1 MEGEEIMEF
10 TKEMSDKLKN
20 AKSKEEVMDILG
32 EPDVSELSMD
42 ELENVSGGEMS
53 ITKIP
58 PTHDEVDRLWDT
70 IESVYN
76 TYGKDVALV
85 MARNVNAYAGSNHN
99 WSAGDV
105 RDLRKYRR
113 RMHDHID
120 GKIDMNGL
128 ERFVPH

>member
-1 MEGEEIMEF
+1 MEF

-32 EPDVSELSMD
+32 EPDVKSLSMD

-76 TYGKDVALV
+76 TYGKDVALM

-99 WSAGDV
+99 WSPGDV

-120 GKIDMNGL
+120 GQIDMNGL
-128 ERFVPH
+128 ERFVPN